1 MTFIA
6 QHWPELT
13 LATVIVIWGAVVA
26 YACSGGRCKTRS
38 GDDR

>member
-1 MTFIA
+1 MSFFAT
-6 QHWPELT
+6 HWPELT

-26 YACSGGRCKTRS
+26 YACSGGRCKSRS